1 MATFDELLT
10 ASANTALINKV
21 RVATFVAATVVMTEG
36 TGVTNH
42 VNRMAWARTVFS
54 DPIGAGEKMMWA
66 VLGQNRTLTLAQIT
80 GASDT
85 DVLSAVTGAV
95 DVFAGV

>member
-36 TGVTNH
+36 AGVANH
-42 VNRMAWARTVFS
+42 TNRMAWAKTVFA
-54 DPIGAGEKMMWA
+54 DPIAAGEKMMWA
-66 VLGQNRTLTLAQIT
+66 VLGQNRGLTLAQIT
-80 GASDT
+80 GAVDS
-85 DVLSAVTGAV
+85 DVLTAVTSAI